1 MKRKNER
8 HLKNNKTRRCGI
20 NKKKE
25 KGRMKNYGV
34 PSGRIEISV
43 SAFNCSEGN
52 SKHSGACN
60 RAEGML

>member
-25 KGRMKNYGV
+25 KGKKCKRQIHIKIVLKNNIKNKIKKCFKNRKYD
-34 PSGRIEISV
+34 
-43 SAFNCSEGN
+43 
-52 SKHSGACN
+52 SKRKGKK
-60 RAEGML
+60 